1 MIKQLLFI
9 TVFWMLSNAASA
21 IEAINS
27 RGLEI
32 ITEVDRRDTGF
43 GDVQMDMV
51 MILRN
56 KSGAESLRSL
66 SMKTLEII
74 GDGDK
79 SLTIFDRPRDIK
91 GTAFLS
97 FTHPLT
103 ADEQWL
109 YLPALKRVKRISSS
123 NKSGPFLGSEYA
135 FEDLTSFEIP
145 KFSYRFLRAESY
157 QERPCFVLE
166 FIPQYPYSGYTR
178 EQVWIDSERYIPVK
192 VDYYDRKNALLK
204 TLIYQGYQ
212 QYLKQFWRAD
222 GMVMTNHQTG
232 KSTELIN
239 KNYQFQQGLG
249 GRDFDRNTLKRA
261 R

>member
-56 KSGAESLRSL
+56 KSGDESLRSL
-66 SMKTLEII
+66 SMKTLEIV

-145 KFSYRFLRAESY
+145 KFSYRFLRAENY

-232 KSTELIN
+232 KSTQLMN
-239 KNYQFQQGLG
+239 
-249 GRDFDRNTLKRA
+249 
-261 R
+261 

>member
-1 MIKQLLFI
+1 MKQLLFI
-9 TVFWMLSNAASA
+9 TVFWVLSNAASA

-56 KSGAESLRSL
+56 KSGDESLRSL
-66 SMKTLEII
+66 SMKTLEIV

-109 YLPALKRVKRISSS
+109 YLPALKRVKRI
-123 NKSGPFLGSEYA
+123 
-135 FEDLTSFEIP
+135 
-145 KFSYRFLRAESY
+145 
-157 QERPCFVLE
+157 
-166 FIPQYPYSGYTR
+166 
-178 EQVWIDSERYIPVK
+178 
-192 VDYYDRKNALLK
+192 
-204 TLIYQGYQ
+204 
-212 QYLKQFWRAD
+212 
-222 GMVMTNHQTG
+222 
-232 KSTELIN
+232 
-239 KNYQFQQGLG
+239 
-249 GRDFDRNTLKRA
+249 
-261 R
+261 

>member
-1 MIKQLLFI
+1 MIKQLLLI
-9 TVFWMLSNAASA
+9 TLFGVFSNAATA
-21 IEAINS
+21 IEAINF

-56 KSGAESLRSL
+56 KSGDESLRSL

-91 GTAFLS
+91 GTAYLS

-145 KFSYRFLRAESY
+145 KFSYRFHRAES
-157 QERPCFVLE
+157 
-166 FIPQYPYSGYTR
+166 
-178 EQVWIDSERYIPVK
+178 
-192 VDYYDRKNALLK
+192 
-204 TLIYQGYQ
+204 
-212 QYLKQFWRAD
+212 
-222 GMVMTNHQTG
+222 
-232 KSTELIN
+232 
-239 KNYQFQQGLG
+239 
-249 GRDFDRNTLKRA
+249 
-261 R
+261 

>member
-135 FEDLTSFEIP
+135 FEDLTSFE
-145 KFSYRFLRAESY
+145 
-157 QERPCFVLE
+157 
-166 FIPQYPYSGYTR
+166 
-178 EQVWIDSERYIPVK
+178 
-192 VDYYDRKNALLK
+192 
-204 TLIYQGYQ
+204 
-212 QYLKQFWRAD
+212 
-222 GMVMTNHQTG
+222 
-232 KSTELIN
+232 
-239 KNYQFQQGLG
+239 
-249 GRDFDRNTLKRA
+249 
-261 R
+261 

>member
-56 KSGAESLRSL
+56 KSGDESLRSL
-66 SMKTLEII
+66 SMKTLEIV

-135 FEDLTSFEIP
+135 FEDLTSFE
-145 KFSYRFLRAESY
+145 
-157 QERPCFVLE
+157 
-166 FIPQYPYSGYTR
+166 
-178 EQVWIDSERYIPVK
+178 
-192 VDYYDRKNALLK
+192 
-204 TLIYQGYQ
+204 
-212 QYLKQFWRAD
+212 
-222 GMVMTNHQTG
+222 
-232 KSTELIN
+232 
-239 KNYQFQQGLG
+239 
-249 GRDFDRNTLKRA
+249 
-261 R
+261 